1 MDLQLHASRARRA
14 QARAAAGVGARHTN
28 HGATWR
34 AANAAHRSTLC
45 GGIESVSWPLG
56 CRASLCRRAGT
67 SASPG
72 HRAAGLTSTTC
83 SPACT
88 AAALTVGHAAPPCGW
103 HGRSG
108 KHYHSISCAFS
119 HCSARGVSERPGR
132 RRRERDARVCRPRR
146 HAEGTPAGLS
156 ASAAPLPVG
165 RAPMATVRHSAAS
178 AASIRR
184 AVSRLAQHARA
195 MHAARQHDIPH
206 TAARFSARLRG
217 RFG

>member
-1 MDLQLHASRARRA
+1 MVQHRHMPRGRVCGVHVAVLRRRHLALHLAPPPCTARLASRAVRRTRCSRMDLQLHASRARRA

-88 AAALTVGHAAPPCGW
+88 AAALTVGHAAPPCVW

-108 KHYHSISCAFS
+108 KHYHSISCAF
-119 HCSARGVSERPGR
+119 ALQRTR
-132 RRRERDARVCRPRR
+132 RR
-146 HAEGTPAGLS
+146 
-156 ASAAPLPVG
+156 
-165 RAPMATVRHSAAS
+165 
-178 AASIRR
+178 
-184 AVSRLAQHARA
+184 
-195 MHAARQHDIPH
+195 
-206 TAARFSARLRG
+206 
-217 RFG
+217 